1 MAQAIQYKPLIVNI
15 LKEQMRVSE
24 ILASSK
30 KAFPSL
36 EIVPPLR
43 GMTKNELL
51 ESIAPFMEFSPK
63 YINVT
68 SHRDEYEFREE
79 ADGSFSRHLVRNRI
93 SETTVCAAIMSRYDI
108 DVVPH
113 LICGGSTKEEI
124 ESKLDNLE
132 FLGINNILALRGDC
146 MTGEKR
152 FTATPGGY
160 RYASELVE
168 GIRTYQGSAG
178 YRRSRK
184 IEDGRYFCIGVGA
197 YPEKH
202 FEAPNLETDIANLKK
217 KVDAGADYI
226 ITQMFFDNQVYYDF
240 VDRCREAGISIPII
254 PGLKPLSTA
263 RQIGTLPEAFSLDIP
278 IELTEEIRKHGD
290 DRQAVYE
297 IGTEWCSMQCKDLL
311 EHGVPAVHFYTM
323 GKTENI
329 TRILKECF

>member
-1 MAQAIQYKPLIVNI
+1 MK
-15 LKEQMRVSE
+15 VSD
-24 ILASSK
+24 ILASST

-43 GMTKNELL
+43 GMTKDELL

-68 SHRDEYEFREE
+68 SHRDEFEFREE
-79 ADGSFSRHLVRNRI
+79 VDGSYSRHLIRNRI

-113 LICGGSTKEEI
+113 LICGGNSREEI
-124 ESKLDNLE
+124 ESRLDNLE
-132 FLGINNILALRGDC
+132 FLGINNIIALRGDC

-152 FTATPGGY
+152 FSPTPGGY
-160 RYASELVE
+160 NYASELVE
-168 GIRTYQGSAG
+168 GIRSYQGSAG
-178 YRRSRK
+178 YRRKRNTQ
-184 IEDGRYFCIGVGA
+184 DGDERYFCIGVGA

-226 ITQMFFDNQVYYDF
+226 ITQMFFDNSVYYDF
-240 VDRCREAGISIPII
+240 VDKCRAAGIDIPII

-263 RQIGTLPEAFSLDIP
+263 RQVSLLPESFSLDIP
-278 IELTEEIRKHGD
+278 LELTAEIAKAGNDRK
-290 DRQAVYE
+290 AVYD
-297 IGTEWCSMQCKDLL
+297 IGTEWCTMQCKDLL
-311 EHGVPAVHFYTM
+311 SHGVPAVHFYTM
-323 GKTENI
+323 GKSENI
-329 TRILKECF
+329 VHILKECF